1 VAKAFRFV
9 TFLSDYGL
17 EDEFVGVC
25 RGVIKQFAPD
35 VEILDIAHGIP
46 PQDVSAGA
54 TVLAQAVRYMP
65 PAVHLA
71 VVDPGVGT
79 NRRPVVIGTAMGPP
93 LVGPDNGLL
102 CPAADALGGATKAF
116 EITNHDLFLES
127 PSRTFHGRDVFAPVA
142 ARLALGMPP
151 QEAGA
156 PFGVDELVR
165 LPFAAAR
172 VDDDH
177 IHARVA
183 QIDHFGN
190 LQLNVV
196 RQDLEGI
203 GVLLGDELEVRAGG
217 RSFGAR
223 YGEAFGEVSI
233 GRLVV
238 LEDSYRWIMVA
249 LNQGSARNFL
259 ETRRADPI
267 ILARV
272 RREPKPADAS

>member
-1 VAKAFRFV
+1 MAKAFRFI

-25 RGVIKQFAPD
+25 RGVVKRFAPD
-35 VEILDIAHGIP
+35 VEILDISHGIP
-46 PQDVSAGA
+46 PQDVAAGA

-79 NRRPVVIGTAMGPP
+79 SRRPVVIGTATGPP

-102 CPAADALGGATKAF
+102 CQAADALGGATQAF
-116 EITNHDLFLES
+116 QITDRDLFLAT
-127 PSRTFHGRDVFAPVA
+127 PSRTFHGRDLFAPVA

-151 QEAGA
+151 QQVG
-156 PFGVDELVR
+156 PQLDVGELVR
-165 LPFAAAR
+165 LPVDVAR

-177 IHARVA
+177 VHARVV

-190 LQLNVV
+190 LQLNAV

-203 GVLLGDELEVRAGG
+203 GVLPGDEVQIRAGG
-217 RSFGAR
+217 RSFTAR
-223 YGEAFGEVSI
+223 YGETFGEVPV

-238 LEDSYRWIMVA
+238 LEDSHRWITVA
-249 LNQGSARNFL
+249 VNQGNARDFL
-259 ETRRADPI
+259 ETRRGDPV

-272 RREPKPADAS
+272 RREAAGGQL